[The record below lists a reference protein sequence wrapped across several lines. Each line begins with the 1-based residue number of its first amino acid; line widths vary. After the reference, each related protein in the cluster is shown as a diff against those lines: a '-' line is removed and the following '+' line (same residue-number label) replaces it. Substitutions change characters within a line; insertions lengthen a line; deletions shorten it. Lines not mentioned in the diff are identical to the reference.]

1 MKLLYRIDRVA
12 KMLSVSRRSIYRLLE
27 QGELEGHNDSPGKR
41 GLKIIAESIL
51 KYAERHKIKLEG
63 FEEEALSPNFE
74 FRRRTISKGI
84 E

>member
-41 GLKIIAESIL
+41 GLKVIGGSVL
-51 KYAERHKIKLEG
+51 RYSKRHGIKVEG
-63 FEEEALSPNFE
+63 FEEEILSPNFG
-74 FRRRTISKGI
+74 FRRKIISKGI